1 MWAISE
7 MLQIKKRSASVQTK
21 KLGSACPI
29 TDRKSAIRSIKL
41 FGRIAAATQSGT
53 DNTIANVIADTPK
66 VIVVESRSAIN
77 ALTSV
82 LK

>member
-1 MWAISE
+1 MGNKRNVTDKKTISINAN
-7 MLQIKKRSASVQTK
+7 Q

-29 TDRKSAIRSIKL
+29 TDRKSAIRSIRL
-41 FGRIAAATQSGT
+41 FGRIAAATPSGT